1 MHEKFFQ
8 QARMNMVKSQILPNK
23 VKNKDLIDAIINI
36 RKELFIPKEY
46 HDITY
51 SDSDIHISN
60 HRNLIRTF
68 IMARM
73 FENCNF
79 KKDDS
84 ILVVGCLTG
93 YSLAIL
99 SHLVGYVFGIEN
111 DKEIVDLATK
121 NLNNLNILNCSVI
134 YKKDLSTGLTK
145 NSPYDKIFIEGAVNN
160 IPDLLVKQLKD
171 GGEIFAVVRNDEY
184 IGDFVR
190 AIKINSSISID
201 KIFNT
206 NINDITDFMI

>member
-121 NLNNLNILNCSVI
+121 NLNNLNILN
-134 YKKDLSTGLTK
+134 
-145 NSPYDKIFIEGAVNN
+145 
-160 IPDLLVKQLKD
+160 
-171 GGEIFAVVRNDEY
+171 
-184 IGDFVR
+184 
-190 AIKINSSISID
+190 
-201 KIFNT
+201 
-206 NINDITDFMI
+206 